1 MSTARALSS
10 GLAHLVLAFLS
21 FCISWQHLL
30 MNEPKNGSCSS
41 PCSWSSQFLIWPQP
55 SASAVQYVS
64 CAARALI
71 LAERG
76 GMVVVA
82 AVAGIV
88 VVVEE
93 EDVVVVVEEWESVE
107 WKSRIKEGFLEVKR

>member
-1 MSTARALSS
+1 
-10 GLAHLVLAFLS
+10 
-21 FCISWQHLL
+21 
-30 MNEPKNGSCSS
+30 
-41 PCSWSSQFLIWPQP
+41 
-55 SASAVQYVS
+55 VS

-88 VVVEE
+88 VVV
-93 EDVVVVVEEWESVE
+93 VVEEWESVE

>member
-1 MSTARALSS
+1 M
-10 GLAHLVLAFLS
+10 
-21 FCISWQHLL
+21 
-30 MNEPKNGSCSS
+30 
-41 PCSWSSQFLIWPQP
+41 
-55 SASAVQYVS
+55 S
-64 CAARALI
+64 CAARAPI

-88 VVVEE
+88 VMVEE
-93 EDVVVVVEEWESVE
+93 EDVVVVVEEWEGVE

>member
-1 MSTARALSS
+1 
-10 GLAHLVLAFLS
+10 
-21 FCISWQHLL
+21 

-88 VVVEE
+88 VVV
-93 EDVVVVVEEWESVE
+93 VVEEWESVE

>member
-1 MSTARALSS
+1 M
-10 GLAHLVLAFLS
+10 
-21 FCISWQHLL
+21 
-30 MNEPKNGSCSS
+30 
-41 PCSWSSQFLIWPQP
+41 
-55 SASAVQYVS
+55 S

-76 GMVVVA
+76 GMGVVA